1 MTGLEQTYY
10 IIGIICMST
19 ILLMLIFLL
28 ASVLVIRNKIV
39 RLEHTVEERL
49 VQAAKP
55 VNKMVEIAQAVKE
68 VAKSVK

>member
-1 MTGLEQTYY
+1 
-10 IIGIICMST
+10 MST
-19 ILLMLIFLL
+19 ILLLLIFLL